1 MIYFFQEVVAEGK
14 RNSTQTLIVLYHT
27 GLICKSPKVK
37 VKVVCGLKS
46 MGSPNPLFQAL
57 RGVSGVLAS
66 PAHLTLTVHGVSL
79 WDDGWRDGKKNE

>member
-27 GLICKSPKVK
+27 GLICKS
-37 VKVVCGLKS
+37 LKA
-46 MGSPNPLFQAL
+46 NPLFQAL

-79 WDDGWRDGKKNE
+79 WDDGWRDGKK